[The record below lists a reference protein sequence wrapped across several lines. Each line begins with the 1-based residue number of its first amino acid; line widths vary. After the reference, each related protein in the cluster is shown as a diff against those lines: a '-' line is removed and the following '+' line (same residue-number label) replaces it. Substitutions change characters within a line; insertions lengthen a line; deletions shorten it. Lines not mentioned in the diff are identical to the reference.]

1 MESRLK
7 IAGQAV
13 QPILV
18 MFPLGLFAMAVIFD
32 AANLLGGPNIL
43 GTLAF
48 WNVVAGLVAG
58 ILATLAGAI
67 DLAFVKRAETKR
79 FGVLRVL
86 FNMGS
91 LILFAVILMVRVGS
105 AGRAAG
111 PGDRSFHATERGV
124 PPLKGWGTRRCPRA
138 RASLHDRMPAP
149 SLGHGGEAG
158 QGRR

>member
-32 AANLLGGPNIL
+32 AANLLGGPSIL

-79 FGVLRVL
+79 VGVLRVL

-105 AGRAAG
+105 ADRAAG
-111 PGDRSFHATERGV
+111 GGLFLIELIALGV
-124 PPLKGWGTRRCPRA
+124 TGFGAWFAGRLANGRTPAFA
-138 RASLHDRMPAP
+138 RAAV
-149 SLGHGGEAG
+149 G
-158 QGRR
+158 QRGY

>member
-32 AANLLGGPNIL
+32 VANLLGGPNIL
-43 GTLAF
+43 GTLAY
-48 WNVVAGLVAG
+48 WNVAAGLIGG

-67 DLAFVKRAETKR
+67 DLAFIRRPEAKRI
-79 FGVLRVL
+79 GVLRVL
-86 FNMGS
+86 LNMGV

-105 AGRAAG
+105 QDRAAG
-111 PGDRSFHATERGV
+111 GGLFLIELLALALAGFGAWFGGELANGRTPAF
-124 PPLKGWGTRRCPRA
+124 A
-138 RASLHDRMPAP
+138 RAVV
-149 SLGHGGEAG
+149 GHRGY
-158 QGRR
+158 